1 MNYINICTNSEH
13 DYYSCE
19 MQEIMKVH
27 LLITSFNPKHDLL
40 NQNFQN
46 YGPPKPLIK
55 LRNVLFQ
62 KYFIQNMLSVEEQN
76 THLIMNHS
84 VT

>member
-1 MNYINICTNSEH
+1 MNYINIGTNSEH

-27 LLITSFNPKHDLL
+27 LLITSFNPKHDLFS
-40 NQNFQN
+40 QNFQS
-46 YGPPKPLIK
+46 YSPSKPLVK
-55 LRNVLFQ
+55 LWDFLFQ
-62 KYFIQNMLSVEEQN
+62 KYFIQDMLSVEEQN